1 MKKRSNEKKMLIV
14 IYGFTEI
21 LLLGRNVDL
30 LSLEE
35 TAFVGKE

>member
-1 MKKRSNEKKMLIV
+1 MLIV

-21 LLLGRNVDL
+21 LLLGRSVDL